1 MWNFRYST
9 FYRNLFHSH
18 FWSNGH
24 LTLSPTTNKA
34 KSTPS
39 ERESMQSGKRKLYRD
54 FSLINGE
61 TCPLHSEW
69 VGGRIGWYT
78 CGCGGA
84 KWICTG
90 TWLRFLPSQA
100 QLKQQQEQQC
110 SWTLV
115 PSFQTPPLHLN
126 HSLRIRHFCEIYRL
140 SFLAKLCIIPL
151 LGGWLGCWMAGIQ
164 YIIYISLAL
173 LFLGW
178 LPVFEYYY
186 GKGRSQIRA
195 EMMKATFFKSNFLS
209 LSFCREIEN

>member
-1 MWNFRYST
+1 
-9 FYRNLFHSH
+9 
-18 FWSNGH
+18 
-24 LTLSPTTNKA
+24 
-34 KSTPS
+34 
-39 ERESMQSGKRKLYRD
+39 MQSGKRKLYRD

-69 VGGRIGWYT
+69 VGGRIGGYT
-78 CGCGGA
+78 CGCGRA

-115 PSFQTPPLHLN
+115 PSFQTPPLNLN

-173 LFLGW
+173 LFLAGSQCSN
-178 LPVFEYYY
+178 VIM
-186 GKGRSQIRA
+186 GREDLKSGRRWWRQLSSNQTFYRWAFA
-195 EMMKATFFKSNFLS
+195 EK
-209 LSFCREIEN
+209 